1 MHISKKSGILAPKTM
16 IMEDKKNEKKLG
28 TEKKFNHKCGKIL
41 IGTVDKT
48 KGNTKAAY
56 VRLETW
62 VTPKESLEASIE
74 AIRRRIIANR
84 YQICNIYFDGLKS
97 TLIDYQYNQTKGKDI
112 AGKKSFISIEIT
124 LLAKDKF
131 DWNEDFIFNCQAF
144 GDTIF
149 TLLQTLSNHF
159 DMSQSKK

>member
-1 MHISKKSGILAPKTM
+1 LHISKKSGILAPKTM

-28 TEKKFNHKCGKIL
+28 TEKKFLHKDGKIL
-41 IGTVDKT
+41 VGTINKKDCR
-48 KGNTKAAY
+48 AAY

-62 VTPKESLEASIE
+62 VTPKESLEASIQ
-74 AIRRRIIANR
+74 AIRRRLIANM
-84 YQICNIYFDGLKS
+84 YQLSNIYFEGLKS
-97 TLIDYQYNQTKGKDI
+97 TLIDYQYNLTKEKDV

-131 DWNEDFIFNCQAF
+131 DWNEDFIFNCEAF

-159 DMSQSKK
+159 DMSPSKK